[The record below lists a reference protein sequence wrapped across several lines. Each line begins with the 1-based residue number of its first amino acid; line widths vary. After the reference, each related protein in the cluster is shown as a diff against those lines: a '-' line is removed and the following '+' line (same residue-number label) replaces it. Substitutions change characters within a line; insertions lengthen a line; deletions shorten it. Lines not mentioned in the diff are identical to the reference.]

1 VPEEEMSVFALRAS
15 GEVVYQE
22 GESGENEGTKEGAEI
37 AVFGGCA
44 FYE

>member
-1 VPEEEMSVFALRAS
+1 VPKEKMSVFALRAS
-15 GEVVYQE
+15 GKGVYQE

-37 AVFGGCA
+37 AVFDGCA